1 MSGRP
6 RPVSD
11 RARPG
16 HVGNALLSVL
26 VLMALLPSAAAAQS
40 GSDAA
45 IIVLDNRISVDGVKI
60 DPALDPVLVTHA
72 GKTYAI
78 RPSSPETAD
87 AIRKMKP
94 GEALKAV
101 IVFNRELQDRVTLGR
116 D

>member
-1 MSGRP
+1 MSGRT

-16 HVGNALLSVL
+16 HVGYALL
-26 VLMALLPSAAAAQS
+26 ALLALIAFMPMANAAAVP
-40 GSDAA
+40 DAA
-45 IIVLDNRISVDGVKI
+45 TIVLDNRISIDGAPI
-60 DPALDPVLVTHA
+60 DPKLEPVMVTHA

-94 GEALKAV
+94 EEALKAI
-101 IVFNRELQDRVTLGR
+101 IVFNRELQTRISLGR
-116 D
+116 E